1 MWNDGKLGIPLRRRR
16 FAGAKRRSRV
26 LQIALNPGCGW
37 VRNAEHTPPDPIRV
51 LERRHGLADI
61 IERGAGVIA
70 ERRRVTPLHYEREDI
85 IISESA
91 PRHGDR
97 FAQQRLDFLIA
108 LQLNK
113 GLRVTAGFSEGFCM
127 LPLLD
132 KYPLVRWEITGI
144 AEKRLRESTL
154 LQVVP
159 KEQTRLPSS
168 ACLSQ
173 SFSYH
178 ADLLEDDGDG
188 LRTPPGARGGAGQLI

>member
-1 MWNDGKLGIPLRRRR
+1 MVLHKGKVGLLSQSWN
-16 FAGAKRRSRV
+16 AV
-26 LQIALNPGCGW
+26 LVA
-37 VRNAEHTPPDPIRV
+37 
-51 LERRHGLADI
+51 RRHLASTRSSC
-61 IERGAGVIA
+61 RGAGRGHFVVCAAPSRSGLSSRLEALRRGEIPAGAHFGA
-70 ERRRVTPLHYEREDI
+70 EGPLLH
-85 IISESA
+85 
-91 PRHGDR
+91 
-97 FAQQRLDFLIA
+97 AQGAWTVELRGARATQMQRLDAEFL
-108 LQLNK
+108 
-113 GLRVTAGFSEGFCM
+113 

-159 KEQTRLPSS
+159 KDQTRLPSS
-168 ACLSQ
+168 ACLST

>member
-1 MWNDGKLGIPLRRRR
+1 MD
-16 FAGAKRRSRV
+16 S
-26 LQIALNPGCGW
+26 CT
-37 VRNAEHTPPDPIRV
+37 E
-51 LERRHGLADI
+51 
-61 IERGAGVIA
+61 
-70 ERRRVTPLHYEREDI
+70 
-85 IISESA
+85 
-91 PRHGDR
+91 
-97 FAQQRLDFLIA
+97 FL
-108 LQLNK
+108 
-113 GLRVTAGFSEGFCM
+113 

-159 KEQTRLPSS
+159 NDQTRLPSS

>member
-1 MWNDGKLGIPLRRRR
+1 MR
-16 FAGAKRRSRV
+16 AAK
-26 LQIALNPGCGW
+26 
-37 VRNAEHTPPDPIRV
+37 NAPRDPFQF
-51 LERRHGLADI
+51 LERRHGPSEVV
-61 IERGAGVIA
+61 ERGVIVPV
-70 ERRRVTPLHYEREDI
+70 ERPRKTPPHPKR
-85 IISESA
+85 
-91 PRHGDR
+91 
-97 FAQQRLDFLIA
+97 
-108 LQLNK
+108 
-113 GLRVTAGFSEGFCM
+113 GL
-127 LPLLD
+127 LLD

>member
-1 MWNDGKLGIPLRRRR
+1 MFLTLELHI
-16 FAGAKRRSRV
+16 SRV
-26 LQIALNPGCGW
+26 DVSIDSQGILNSSKHLIRARDIALRAKYAALCIRLPRVGARVGASPRRDPGGAHFG
-37 VRNAEHTPPDPIRV
+37 AEGPLLHAAWTV
-51 LERRHGLADI
+51 EL
-61 IERGAGVIA
+61 RGARA
-70 ERRRVTPLHYEREDI
+70 T
-85 IISESA
+85 
-91 PRHGDR
+91 
-97 FAQQRLDFLIA
+97 QMQRLDAEFL
-108 LQLNK
+108 
-113 GLRVTAGFSEGFCM
+113 

-178 ADLLEDDGDG
+178 ADLLDDDGDG

>member
-1 MWNDGKLGIPLRRRR
+1 MATPSPPRTRKKSSLSQDGRTTQRTASTVPELRSEATLQRADTATSAGEPSSPLRL
-16 FAGAKRRSRV
+16 K
-26 LQIALNPGCGW
+26 I
-37 VRNAEHTPPDPIRV
+37 NAAWTVE
-51 LERRHGLADI
+51 L
-61 IERGAGVIA
+61 RGARA
-70 ERRRVTPLHYEREDI
+70 T
-85 IISESA
+85 
-91 PRHGDR
+91 
-97 FAQQRLDFLIA
+97 QMQRLDAEFL
-108 LQLNK
+108 
-113 GLRVTAGFSEGFCM
+113 

>member
-1 MWNDGKLGIPLRRRR
+1 MACGR
-16 FAGAKRRSRV
+16 F
-26 LQIALNPGCGW
+26 
-37 VRNAEHTPPDPIRV
+37 
-51 LERRHGLADI
+51 GLASRSWTV
-61 IERGAGVIA
+61 ELRGARA
-70 ERRRVTPLHYEREDI
+70 T
-85 IISESA
+85 
-91 PRHGDR
+91 
-97 FAQQRLDFLIA
+97 QMQRLDAEFL
-108 LQLNK
+108 
-113 GLRVTAGFSEGFCM
+113 

>member
-1 MWNDGKLGIPLRRRR
+1 METRLVERQKLRLPRGRQH
-16 FAGAKRRSRV
+16 FAGAERRSRPLEV
-26 LQIALNPGCGW
+26 AL
-37 VRNAEHTPPDPIRV
+37 
-51 LERRHGLADI
+51 
-61 IERGAGVIA
+61 GARA
-70 ERRRVTPLHYEREDI
+70 T
-85 IISESA
+85 
-91 PRHGDR
+91 
-97 FAQQRLDFLIA
+97 QMQRLDAEFL
-108 LQLNK
+108 
-113 GLRVTAGFSEGFCM
+113 

>member
-1 MWNDGKLGIPLRRRR
+1 MKGLGTNIARL
-16 FAGAKRRSRV
+16 ALRV
-26 LQIALNPGCGW
+26 LLARLTSGATS
-37 VRNAEHTPPDPIRV
+37 RRPI
-51 LERRHGLADI
+51 
-61 IERGAGVIA
+61 
-70 ERRRVTPLHYEREDI
+70 
-85 IISESA
+85 
-91 PRHGDR
+91 
-97 FAQQRLDFLIA
+97 
-108 LQLNK
+108 
-113 GLRVTAGFSEGFCM
+113 C
-127 LPLLD
+127 

-159 KEQTRLPSS
+159 KGQARLPSS

>member
-1 MWNDGKLGIPLRRRR
+1 MHATKHAPREQLR
-16 FAGAKRRSRV
+16 
-26 LQIALNPGCGW
+26 L
-37 VRNAEHTPPDPIRV
+37 
-51 LERRHGLADI
+51 LERRHGLVEIVECGAI
-61 IERGAGVIA
+61 VLVERPWTVELRGARA
-70 ERRRVTPLHYEREDI
+70 T
-85 IISESA
+85 
-91 PRHGDR
+91 
-97 FAQQRLDFLIA
+97 QMQRLDAEFL
-108 LQLNK
+108 
-113 GLRVTAGFSEGFCM
+113 

>member
-1 MWNDGKLGIPLRRRR
+1 MHAAWTVEL
-16 FAGAKRRSRV
+16 
-26 LQIALNPGCGW
+26 
-37 VRNAEHTPPDPIRV
+37 
-51 LERRHGLADI
+51 
-61 IERGAGVIA
+61 RGARA
-70 ERRRVTPLHYEREDI
+70 T
-85 IISESA
+85 
-91 PRHGDR
+91 
-97 FAQQRLDFLIA
+97 QMQRLDAEFL
-108 LQLNK
+108 
-113 GLRVTAGFSEGFCM
+113 

-159 KEQTRLPSS
+159 KDQTRLPSS

>member
-1 MWNDGKLGIPLRRRR
+1 MLLSVFAFLASAHASAHRLGEIP
-16 FAGAKRRSRV
+16 AGAHF
-26 LQIALNPGCGW
+26 G
-37 VRNAEHTPPDPIRV
+37 AEGPLLHAAWTV
-51 LERRHGLADI
+51 EL
-61 IERGAGVIA
+61 RGAQA
-70 ERRRVTPLHYEREDI
+70 T
-85 IISESA
+85 
-91 PRHGDR
+91 
-97 FAQQRLDFLIA
+97 QMQRLDAEFL
-108 LQLNK
+108 
-113 GLRVTAGFSEGFCM
+113 

>member
-1 MWNDGKLGIPLRRRR
+1 MAEAVLNLRSHLVSIDEVVVPRGEITDAVYFVVDGAIAFLASAHASAHRLGEIP
-16 FAGAKRRSRV
+16 AGAHF
-26 LQIALNPGCGW
+26 G
-37 VRNAEHTPPDPIRV
+37 AEGPLLHAAWTV
-51 LERRHGLADI
+51 EL
-61 IERGAGVIA
+61 RGARA
-70 ERRRVTPLHYEREDI
+70 T
-85 IISESA
+85 
-91 PRHGDR
+91 
-97 FAQQRLDFLIA
+97 QMQRLDAEFL
-108 LQLNK
+108 
-113 GLRVTAGFSEGFCM
+113 

-159 KEQTRLPSS
+159 KDQTRLPSS
-168 ACLSQ
+168 ACLST